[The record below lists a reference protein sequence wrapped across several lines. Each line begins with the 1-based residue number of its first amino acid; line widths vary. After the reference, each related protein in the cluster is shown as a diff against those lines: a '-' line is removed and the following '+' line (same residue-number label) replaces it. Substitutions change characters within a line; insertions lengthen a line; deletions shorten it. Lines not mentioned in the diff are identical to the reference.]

1 VVIPLGV
8 AVFAIAAV
16 MGLNGLF
23 GYKLNAIT
31 ASSPQLLLGIS
42 VATTMHLF
50 ATFLEARASGL
61 DSKAAARRSVEVNL
75 VPIIL
80 TNLTTALGF
89 FSFLFG
95 SILPIS
101 GLGFTAGSARY

>member
-1 VVIPLGV
+1 
-8 AVFAIAAV
+8 